1 MSDDKDW
8 DAIRKREQEKRDAA
22 RERAYQTAAAD
33 EQAQIQKDDEDF
45 MRELKAMGP
54 ALANMSDA
62 QIEKGLRNA
71 KKGGRRLTSSDRAK
85 IKRAKRIAKGDG
97 CFGLFV
103 VLGLPVVY
111 GCYELVSYLI

>member
-1 MSDDKDW
+1 MSSEPDFEVDGVVYN
-8 DAIRKREQEKRDAA
+8 
-22 RERAYQTAAAD
+22 RASQSYRSAFWGPMFSIK
-33 EQAQIQKDDEDF
+33 EDDEDF

-85 IKRAKRIAKGDG
+85 IKRAKRTAKGDG